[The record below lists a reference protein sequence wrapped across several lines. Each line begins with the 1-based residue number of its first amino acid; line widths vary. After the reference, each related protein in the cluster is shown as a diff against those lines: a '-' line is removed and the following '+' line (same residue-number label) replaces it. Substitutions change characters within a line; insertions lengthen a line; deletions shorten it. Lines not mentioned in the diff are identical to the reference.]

1 MRAIAKPIGFV
12 LLPLPILFLMAASV
26 GLAAI
31 GAARYSA
38 GLTESGS
45 ILIWHER
52 RLRNKSEAV
61 RYLLRVAL
69 DAKKKARP
77 RKKSGGAARE
87 RKRAKK

>member
-12 LLPLPILFLMAASV
+12 LLAAPILFLMAASV

-31 GAARYSA
+31 GAARYAA
-38 GLTESGS
+38 GLTESGA
-45 ILIWHER
+45 LPIWHER

-69 DAKKKARP
+69 DAEKKAHP
-77 RKKSGGAARE
+77 RKK
-87 RKRAKK
+87 